1 MINIAL
7 LSIKVAMVATI
18 MVLPLAVLIGWIL
31 AKKNFKGKIILETFV
46 SLPLALPP
54 VATGYFLLILLGRE
68 GMIGKFFSTYV
79 GFDIVFTWGAASVAA
94 AIVSFPLVVR
104 PIVVAMSSVDVN
116 LERSSLVLGA
126 SKIKTFVSIT
136 LPLSYKGILGG
147 TLLGFVRAL
156 SEFGATII
164 VAGNIPGKTQTL
176 PLAIFGHVQMGRN
189 KDAMELVSISIIIA
203 VISLFIY
210 NRLLAKA

>member
-1 MINIAL
+1 MISIAL
-7 LSIKVAMVATI
+7 LSIKVAVVATI
-18 MVLPLAVLIGWIL
+18 ISLPLAIAIGWIL
-31 AKKNFKGKIILETFV
+31 GKKNFKGKTILETLV

-54 VATGYFLLILLGRE
+54 VATGYFLLLLLGRE
-68 GMIGKFFSTYV
+68 GAVGKSFATFFD
-79 GFDIVFTWGAASVAA
+79 FDIVFTWGAASIAA
-94 AIVSFPLVVR
+94 AIVSFPLMVR
-104 PIVVAMSSVDVN
+104 PIVVSMASVDVT

-126 SKIKTFVSIT
+126 GKIKTFLSIT

-147 TLLGFVRAL
+147 TLLGFVRSL

-189 KDAMELVSISIIIA
+189 RDAMELVMVSISIA
-203 VISLFIY
+203 VISLLIY
-210 NRLLAKA
+210 NRLLTKA

>member
-1 MINIAL
+1 MISIAL
-7 LSIKVAMVATI
+7 LSIKVAVVATI
-18 MVLPLAVLIGWIL
+18 ISLPLAIAIGWIL
-31 AKKNFKGKIILETFV
+31 GKKNFKGKTILETLV

-54 VATGYFLLILLGRE
+54 VATGYFLLLLLGRE
-68 GMIGKFFSTYV
+68 GAVGKLFATFFDS
-79 GFDIVFTWGAASVAA
+79 DIVFTWGAASIAA
-94 AIVSFPLVVR
+94 AIVSFPLMVR
-104 PIVVAMSSVDVN
+104 PIVVSMASVDVM

-126 SKIKTFVSIT
+126 GQIKTFLSIT

-147 TLLGFVRAL
+147 TLLGFVRSL

-189 KDAMELVSISIIIA
+189 RDAMELVMVSISIA
-203 VISLFIY
+203 VISLLIY
-210 NRLLAKA
+210 NRLLTKA